1 MSRRFRSV
9 LQLRPPLNV
18 VRLVYNVFLLRLITT
33 LIFGSFNL
41 QGRPKGQKYHTAE
54 DHHLPVNVI
63 SMSMKIN
70 KRDCLQ
76 KPNMVKNVLF

>member
-9 LQLRPPLNV
+9 LQLRPPLNFV
-18 VRLVYNVFLLRLITT
+18 GLVYNVFLLRRITT
-33 LIFGSFNL
+33 LIL
-41 QGRPKGQKYHTAE
+41 ALLTYKGGQRGKE
-54 DHHLPVNVI
+54 DQHLPVNVI